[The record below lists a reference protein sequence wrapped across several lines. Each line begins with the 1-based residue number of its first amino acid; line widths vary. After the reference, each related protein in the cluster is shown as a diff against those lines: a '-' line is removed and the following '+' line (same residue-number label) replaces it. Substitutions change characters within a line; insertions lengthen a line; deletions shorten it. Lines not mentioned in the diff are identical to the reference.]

1 VRASFRTIG
10 AVAASSLLAIG
21 LSPFANPPRIR
32 TTAVVRPVH
41 PVHRGPFRMGPP
53 APAHPMPVPRWKPAV
68 DEKPDPKRT
77 VLAIWPKARREY
89 GPARSMASTGDSSVA
104 LTFDDGPSDETAGLL
119 DLLARYHIKATFC
132 LIGEQ
137 VWHYR
142 EVVRRIVR
150 EGHTLCDHSWDH
162 DESLGR
168 RSAAT
173 IRADMLRTN
182 AAIHRVVPDAKI
194 MYFRHPGGNFTARS
208 NRICENLGMRP
219 LFWDVDPRDW
229 ARPGVGHI
237 ESVVGGQTH
246 RGSIVLSHDGG
257 GDRSQTM
264 AAYRRLLPALAHRF
278 HLVALSTQEPVE
290 S

>member
-1 VRASFRTIG
+1 MRAGLRTVG
-10 AVAASSLLAIG
+10 AFAAASLVAIG
-21 LSPFANPPRIR
+21 LSSYANPPHP
-32 TTAVVRPVH
+32 TPTLAAH
-41 PVHRGPFRMGPP
+41 PVERAHAWMGPP
-53 APAHPMPVPRWKPAV
+53 VPVVAHAV
-68 DEKPDPKRT
+68 AAART
-77 VLAIWPKARREY
+77 ALAIWPKGHREY

-119 DLLARYHIKATFC
+119 DLLDRYHIKATFC
-132 LIGEQ
+132 LIGDQ

-142 EVVRRIVR
+142 AVVRRMVS

-173 IRADMLRTN
+173 IRADLLRTN

-208 NRICENLGMRP
+208 NRICEALGMRP

-229 ARPGVGHI
+229 ARPGVTHI
-237 ESVVGGQTH
+237 ESVVGRQTH
-246 RGSIVLSHDGG
+246 QGSIVLSHDGG
-257 GDRSQTM
+257 GDRSETL
-264 AAYRRLLPALAHRF
+264 AAYRDLLPRLARRF
-278 HLVALSTQEPVE
+278 HLVALSTGAPVA